1 MEVCAAD
8 RDEFDGEE
16 HYTSHM
22 WQLPHCRSLWY
33 CALACLFGIDRW
45 FPWVL
50 QAADAGVCV
59 CVCDRHGRP
68 VHLGWWHVCHYVQ
81 RCWCWKANSVIAR
94 NAVVVVVVFRY
105 GKLGHG
111 SETGHSRPSRVEAL
125 SGTVVTQI
133 ACGSRHTVAL
143 TGVDWRGRRMR
154 V

>member
-1 MEVCAAD
+1 MYVTVCNAAAAG
-8 RDEFDGEE
+8 R
-16 HYTSHM
+16 
-22 WQLPHCRSLWY
+22 QLVSSLVT
-33 CALACLFGIDRW
+33 LL
-45 FPWVL
+45 L
-50 QAADAGVCV
+50 
-59 CVCDRHGRP
+59 
-68 VHLGWWHVCHYVQ
+68 LL
-81 RCWCWKANSVIAR
+81 
-94 NAVVVVVVFRY
+94 VVFRY